1 MKLTGLPTGVTDWS
15 TLDASSQA
23 GATGTAV
30 IRGRPAGDAQ
40 LRLVDYSAGYTAD
53 HWCHKGHVVLVI
65 AGALTIAHEDG
76 RRYELARG
84 MAYHV
89 SDNEG
94 SPHRVTSRDGASVFI
109 LD

>member
-1 MKLTGLPTGVTDWS
+1 MKLFGLPTGVTDWS
-15 TLDASSQA
+15 TLKASSQS
-23 GATGTAV
+23 GARGMAE
-30 IRGRPAGDAQ
+30 IRGRQIGDMQ
-40 LRLVDYSAGYTAD
+40 LRMVAYGAGYIAD

-65 AGALTIAHEDG
+65 SGDVTIAHEGG
-76 RRYELARG
+76 RSYELTAG

-94 SPHRVTSRDGASVFI
+94 SPHRVTSREGASVFI